1 MSRSTDN
8 PWLHR
13 FAVFTAI
20 CTLGL
25 IGLGGLVTSYG
36 VGMSVPDWPTTYGY
50 NMFLFP
56 ISQWVGGIFYEHT
69 HRLWASEVGLLT
81 TVLVLMLFGKK
92 ARLILRCLGLVLIA
106 GALFV
111 IWSHRSL
118 PAGVFYGVNGLV
130 LFGFSFGMAHFKC
143 SPKWLWQLGLAAFFM
158 VVLQGILGG
167 LRVTQM
173 KDEIGIF
180 HATLAQVFLVLICII
195 ALFTS
200 GWWQRFTNSERV
212 NLLSR
217 SLRWFS
223 LATTILIFIQ
233 LILGAT
239 MRHQH
244 AGLAIPD
251 FPLAYG
257 KIWPPTDAA
266 SIQTFNQMRHDVL
279 DPNPITA
286 FQIVIHMVHRI
297 TAFLILFSVGFL
309 AFKFRKELGTKN
321 KLARLSM
328 IWLGMI
334 LAQLG
339 LGILTVLKNKPADI
353 ATAHVVLGASS
364 LVMGTIIALIA
375 RKISV
380 EGEKRIRHVV
390 AASSV
395 KPASGSK
402 AALTTT

>member
-13 FAVFTAI
+13 FAVFTAAA
-20 CTLGL
+20 TLAL
-25 IGLGGLVTSYG
+25 IGIGGLVTSKEA
-36 VGMSVPDWPTTYGY
+36 GMSVPDWPTSYGY
-50 NMFLFP
+50 HMFLLPFKF
-56 ISQWVGGIFYEHT
+56 WKGGALHEHS
-69 HRLWASEVGLLT
+69 HRLIAIAVGLLT
-81 TVLVLMLFGKK
+81 
-92 ARLILRCLGLVLIA
+92 AILAI
-106 GALFV
+106 
-111 IWSHRSL
+111 
-118 PAGVFYGVNGLV
+118 
-130 LFGFSFGMAHFKC
+130 
-143 SPKWLWQLGLAAFFM
+143 WLWIKETSGKIRRNGILVIIGVLLVVGGMMGVRNNPVFLSIALASLCGIIIGIFKIKQTSGLRWFGIVALSA

-167 LRVTQM
+167 LRVVLF
-173 KDEIGIF
+173 KDELGIF
-180 HATLAQVFLVLICII
+180 HATLAQLFLVLISAI

-200 GWWQRFTNSERV
+200 DRWQRMNSEQT
-212 NLLSR
+212 NLPSR
-217 SLRWFS
+217 SLRWLAS
-223 LATTILIFIQ
+223 ATTILIFVQ

-257 KIWPPTDAA
+257 KIWPPTDSA

-279 DPNPITA
+279 DPNSITA

-297 TAFLILFSVGFL
+297 TAFLILFSIVFL
-309 AFKFRKELGTKN
+309 AFKFRKELGAKS

-380 EGEKRIRHVV
+380 EAEKTMRHVI